1 MKYFLCLG
9 SNLGDRAKNL
19 ERALVLLEEAG
30 VKIVQRSSLY
40 ETQPVDLTS
49 QPWFFNRV
57 VEADSNLNAHD
68 LLGMIK
74 YIEKRIGRKAPFPR
88 GPRLIDI
95 DILLAEE
102 NVVQTEELVIPHPR
116 LDKRNF
122 VLIPL
127 SEISPQSIHPL
138 FGEKIEDLCR
148 KSKDTSLVKKI
159 ENQEKILKSGEK

>member
-1 MKYFLCLG
+1 MRYFLCLG

-19 ERALVLLEEAG
+19 ERAIVLLEEAG
-30 VKIVQRSSLY
+30 VKIVQRSSVY

-49 QPWFFNRV
+49 QPWFFNQV
-57 VEADSNLNAHD
+57 VEAESDLNAHD

-74 YIEKRIGRKAPFPR
+74 NIEKRIGRKALFPR

-102 NVVQTEELVIPHPR
+102 GVVQTKELAIPHPR

-138 FGEKIEDLCR
+138 LGEKIEDLCR

>member
-1 MKYFLCLG
+1 MCLG

-40 ETQPVDLTS
+40 ETQPVDLAS
-49 QPWFFNRV
+49 QSWFYNQV
-57 VEADSNLNAHD
+57 VEAESNLSAHN
-68 LLGMIK
+68 LFGVIK
-74 YIEKRIGRKAPFPR
+74 NIEKRMGRKVLHPK
-88 GPRLIDI
+88 GPRLIDV

-116 LDKRNF
+116 LDRRNF

-127 SEISPQSIHPL
+127 NEISPQSVHPL
-138 FGEKIEDLCR
+138 LREKIEDLCR

-159 ENQEKILKSGEK
+159 KNQERILKSGGR

>member
-49 QPWFFNRV
+49 QPWFFNQV
-57 VEADSNLNAHD
+57 VEAESNLNAHD

-74 YIEKRIGRKAPFPR
+74 YIEKRIGGKAPFSR